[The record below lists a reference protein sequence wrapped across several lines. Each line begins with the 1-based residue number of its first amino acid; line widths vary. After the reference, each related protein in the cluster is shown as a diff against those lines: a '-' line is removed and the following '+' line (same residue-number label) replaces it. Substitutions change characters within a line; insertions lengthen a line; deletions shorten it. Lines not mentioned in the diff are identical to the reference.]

1 MAPPVT
7 AEYHVHLEG
16 TLRPATL
23 RKLAARHGITLS
35 DRFAG
40 DTVELA
46 DFDDFIACY
55 LLGLE
60 PLRTAE
66 DFSDAVAA
74 YTQELVDQ
82 GVTYVEM
89 TTTAYAHHERG
100 IPRSEYVEGLI
111 DGRRRAASLG
121 VDVRWIVDI
130 PRNVESPELGYT
142 ADFVCGPDAPDGTI
156 AIGLGGNEL
165 DTPAQLWMDSFDRA
179 RAAGLLVVLHAG
191 ETQGPE
197 SIWNALECRADRIG
211 HGISCVRDDEL
222 VRRLVDEQIM
232 LEVCPTSNVKTRVVR
247 SYDEHPVHEM
257 IARGLHVTIN
267 SDDPGY
273 FGASLSEE
281 VARVYTAL
289 T

>member
-1 MAPPVT
+1 M
-7 AEYHVHLEG
+7 
-16 TLRPATL
+16 
-23 RKLAARHGITLS
+23 
-35 DRFAG
+35 
-40 DTVELA
+40 
-46 DFDDFIACY
+46 CY

-74 YTQELVDQ
+74 YAQELADQ

-89 TTTAYAHHERG
+89 TTTAYVHHLRG
-100 IPRSEYVEGLI
+100 ISRSEYTEGLA
-111 DGRRRAASLG
+111 DGRRRASALG

-130 PRNVESPELGYT
+130 PRNVGAPELGYT

-156 AIGLGGNEL
+156 AIGLGGNER
-165 DTPAQLWMDSFDRA
+165 DTPAQLWMDSFERA
-179 RAAGLLVVLHAG
+179 RAAGLARRAARG
-191 ETQGPE
+191 GNPRASSRSGTR
-197 SIWNALECRADRIG
+197 LECRADRIG

-281 VARVYTAL
+281 VAWVHSATPRG
-289 T
+289 